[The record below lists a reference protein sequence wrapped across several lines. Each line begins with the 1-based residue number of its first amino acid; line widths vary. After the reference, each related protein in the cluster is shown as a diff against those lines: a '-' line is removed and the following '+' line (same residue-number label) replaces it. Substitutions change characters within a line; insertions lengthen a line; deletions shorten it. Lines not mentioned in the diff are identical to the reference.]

1 MVNKI
6 IIDDVNISLDES
18 TVFPFTYNF
27 TRSGVH
33 NVKIGLENT
42 NEICAYAFKNCDDLT
57 KVEFPSMITTIKR
70 NAFENCV
77 KLKKIELPETIDY
90 VGPNVFNGCTSL
102 TEIQFTKKEDPETRV
117 PPTIFFSDLAPTTFC
132 YIPDGSKFVKVE
144 DFDNIVTDGSVQ
156 YFTKNEIGGYDE
168 IDYELLSDGG
178 EYYYDQWNEVHD
190 YSHVIEERFRV
201 KPEEI
206 NFTYNGANM
215 RSFETTYASTQDQVK
230 QIYGFNILPQNTTN
244 QKITYLSSN
253 SDIVS
258 IDQTGEMTFKANK
271 SGNVIIYACTEP
283 YYDGTYFSA
292 SLSLPFRKNASGL
305 SMIEKNITIEIGS
318 IYDITEWI
326 SNPNNLPLDGNLSI
340 VATSNASW
348 ISINEAE
355 HKITPASSRLGNV
368 ALSIQYKGTDL
379 YAATFMDVMVTII
392 KGSKQESG
400 ISFNNAMPVSPV
412 TLYKDEID
420 LAKIEINNPHSL
432 PVTFISS
439 NEDLVTVDNEGNL
452 TFKDATGSATI
463 TVTFEGSENYNATIL
478 NYVINIQEP
487 LPEEIP
493 DIEIEFDTDNG
504 EIQIINNDTEPE
516 VEPEADPDIIN
527 EYEPDTNGD
536 IQIINDN

>member
-27 TRSGVH
+27 THSGVH

-42 NEICAYAFKNCDDLT
+42 HEICAYAFKNCDDLT
-57 KVEFPSMITTIKR
+57 KVEFPSIITTIKR

-132 YIPDGSKFVKVE
+132 YVPNDSKFKLVD
-144 DFDNIVTDGSVQ
+144 DFSHIVTDGSVQ

-190 YSHVIEERFRV
+190 YMHVVEEKFRV
-201 KPEEI
+201 RPEEI

-215 RSFETTYASTQDQVK
+215 RSYDVVYASSTDQTK
-230 QIYGFNILPQNTTN
+230 QIYGFNILPQNATN

-258 IDQTGEMTFKANK
+258 IDQTGKMTFKANK
-271 SGNVIIYACTEP
+271 SGNVVIYACTEP
-283 YYDGTYFSA
+283 YYDGTYYSA
-292 SLSLPFRKNASGL
+292 SLSLPFRKNDHGL
-305 SMIEKNITIEIGS
+305 SLTETAITIETGS
-318 IYDITEWI
+318 IYNIIDYIN
-326 SNPNNLPLDGNLSI
+326 NPNNLDLNGKLI
-340 VATSNASW
+340 ITAATNATL

-355 HKITPASSRLGNV
+355 QKITPASSRLGNV
-368 ALSIQYKGTDL
+368 VLNIQYKGTDL
-379 YAATFMDVMVTII
+379 YRNDTFQMTVTII

-400 ISFNNAMPVSPV
+400 IAFNSTMPSSPV
-412 TLYKDEID
+412 TRYKDENDLTKID
-420 LAKIEINNPHSL
+420 IVNDHSL
-432 PVTFISS
+432 PVTFVSS

-463 TVTFEGSENYNATIL
+463 TVTFEGSENYSATIL

-487 LPEEIP
+487 VPEETP
-493 DIEIEFDTDNG
+493 DIEIEFDTDDNG
-504 EIQIINNDTEPE
+504 EIQIINGDNT
-516 VEPEADPDIIN
+516 EPEADPDIIN

-536 IQIINDN
+536 IQIINGN